1 MGSNHILNDLFVDV
15 FWSSVC
21 KYIRH
26 ILDKKKKS
34 TTYKYLATMGTE
46 LDDRSY
52 YWFSWT
58 IYIPGYLSFTPDK
71 QDNVCLLYNRGK
83 ATYI

>member
-1 MGSNHILNDLFVDV
+1 
-15 FWSSVC
+15 
-21 KYIRH
+21 
-26 ILDKKKKS
+26 
-34 TTYKYLATMGTE
+34 MGTE

-52 YWFSWT
+52 NWFSWT

-71 QDNVCLLYNRGK
+71 QDNVFLLYNRGK